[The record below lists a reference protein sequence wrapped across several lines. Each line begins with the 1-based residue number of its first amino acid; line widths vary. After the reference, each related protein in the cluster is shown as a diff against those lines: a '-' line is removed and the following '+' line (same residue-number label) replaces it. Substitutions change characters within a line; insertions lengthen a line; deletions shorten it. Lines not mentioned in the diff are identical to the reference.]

1 MAVKRIIA
9 IMEAPD
15 PAARAA
21 FYERLLDMEPYGDMG
36 WIRIMSGAGE
46 QAPLVSFASEG
57 GSGAPTPAFAIEV
70 DDLDATLAR
79 AGEMGLTP
87 EYGPVSEP
95 WGVRRFYVRDP
106 AGVLINILAREPKP
120 AAPHE
125 TAKEA

>member
-1 MAVKRIIA
+1 MTVRRVVVNLETA
-9 IMEAPD
+9 D
-15 PAARAA
+15 PAGRAA
-21 FYERLLDMEPYGDMG
+21 FYGRLLGMETAMDMG
-36 WIRIMSGAGE
+36 WIVTLAGAGD
-46 QAPLVSFASEG
+46 QTPQVSFLSEG
-57 GSGAPTPAFAIEV
+57 GSGTPVPALSIEV
-70 DDLDATLAR
+70 DDFDATLAR
-79 AGEMGLTP
+79 AGEMGLAP